1 MKTGVTKRQ
10 YLNVAPTNKLG
21 SVLANYDSPGKWQ
34 STIITGDVSE
44 SEDYAVARLVW
55 HVVMWIVTIV
65 LVGCYGGGIF
75 ADGGPL
81 APDDAVNGTV
91 SNSSYTLEPSGAT
104 KTIGLF
110 SLLSLIAGFF
120 FMIPMAAVY
129 DYEEFQKKGWPNV
142 VLQLFTNFAF
152 VAQLHV
158 LAHAGANPENEFF
171 NQSVVTCVFT
181 GYLVVLLYCIS
192 ASLDFLMLPRGF
204 IPTLAFSFQLVN
216 CIVIRADEGGAPVGG
231 YSDEQKMVAIFLV
244 VLNASAIAVMVMFR
258 NLTRSDD
265 EDAGLRNWPILRSVV
280 LTLFRAAALSIYEW
294 SFTNSADRGVVLL
307 RDERLHA
314 VPDHGRRVQ
323 PVERVGGRH
332 QRQDGQI
339 VV

>member
-1 MKTGVTKRQ
+1 
-10 YLNVAPTNKLG
+10 
-21 SVLANYDSPGKWQ
+21 
-34 STIITGDVSE
+34 
-44 SEDYAVARLVW
+44 
-55 HVVMWIVTIV
+55 
-65 LVGCYGGGIF
+65 
-75 ADGGPL
+75 
-81 APDDAVNGTV
+81 
-91 SNSSYTLEPSGAT
+91 
-104 KTIGLF
+104 
-110 SLLSLIAGFF
+110 
-120 FMIPMAAVY
+120 MIPMAAVY

-280 LTLFRAAALSIYEW
+280 LTLFSGAAALSIYEW
-294 SFTNSADRGVVLL
+294 SFTNSADRGVWCFSAMSAFTQFLIMAVVFNPSSASAGGTNDKTDKSSSKNQCSVRHEHLGHRQAGMSPSGGGGGGRQRGGGVTCVCGKSGGSAPASCRARHRQAGRTQL
-307 RDERLHA
+307 WVWGRVCGEGCHTRSECGWFLPSVFTHAVFERLERRDTHA
-314 VPDHGRRVQ
+314 
-323 PVERVGGRH
+323 
-332 QRQDGQI
+332 
-339 VV
+339 

>member
-1 MKTGVTKRQ
+1 MA
-10 YLNVAPTNKLG
+10 LWHPTN
-21 SVLANYDSPGKWQ
+21 
-34 STIITGDVSE
+34 
-44 SEDYAVARLVW
+44 
-55 HVVMWIVTIV
+55 
-65 LVGCYGGGIF
+65 
-75 ADGGPL
+75 
-81 APDDAVNGTV
+81 VNGTV

-104 KTIGLF
+104 KTILF
-110 SLLSLIAGFF
+110 LLSLIAGFF

-280 LTLFRAAALSIYEW
+280 LTLFSGAAALSSVELHEQRH
-294 SFTNSADRGVVLL
+294 RGVVLL

-314 VPDHGRRVQ
+314 VRQAVVFNPSSASA
-323 PVERVGGRH
+323 GGTN
-332 QRQDGQI
+332 DKTDKSSSKNNAVSDTNILAI
-339 VV
+339 VKQG